1 LLLLVP
7 PDAQGRVY
15 AALAPLGLQRMH
27 FALETRGA
35 HTLVD
40 EDDGTPPSAAR
51 DNACMPDVRVQVRA
65 GAANGRA

>member
-1 LLLLVP
+1 VH
-7 PDAQGRVY
+7 

-40 EDDGTPPSAAR
+40 EDDGMLPSAAR
-51 DNACMPDVRVQVRA
+51 DDACRPDILVHVGA
-65 GAANGRA
+65 GAAHGRA